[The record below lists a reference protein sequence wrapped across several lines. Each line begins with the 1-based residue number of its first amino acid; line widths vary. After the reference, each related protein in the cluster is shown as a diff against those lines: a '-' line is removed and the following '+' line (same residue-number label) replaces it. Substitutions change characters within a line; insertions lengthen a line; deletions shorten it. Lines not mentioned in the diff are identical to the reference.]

1 MLLDRAVL
9 TQKNTFLFPFEHIP
23 CPVPGT
29 QLSHVQEVQ
38 AHQRCEADGAQPPAC
53 EGSIWSERWSHFC
66 PSTTVCGITSLSVF
80 DPCSG

>member
-9 TQKNTFLFPFEHIP
+9 TQKNTFLFSLEHIP

-38 AHQRCEADGAQPPAC
+38 AH
-53 EGSIWSERWSHFC
+53 
-66 PSTTVCGITSLSVF
+66 
-80 DPCSG
+80 